1 MTFNKRMQLI
11 KPGMLHKFLEISSN
25 PDILSL
31 SIGEPDF
38 ATPYHIR
45 QAGIDA
51 IEAGKTFYTPSK
63 GLLGLR
69 KEIANFYSRKYSL
82 SYDPA
87 TEILTTI
94 GASEGIEMALRCLLN
109 EGDEVIVVGPA
120 YLSYEPL
127 ILMAG
132 AQLVTVNTTA
142 ETKFRLTA
150 SALKEKLTDKTKI
163 IVLNYPNN
171 PTGAIMTLADYE
183 DLAEVLVDKDIY
195 IISDEIY
202 SELNYT
208 NEPHASLAQIDA
220 MKEKTIVLNGFSKAY
235 SMTGWRLG
243 YMLATKE
250 LIDLFVKYHQNAI
263 LCPPTIS
270 QFAGIEA
277 LKNGD
282 EDIENMRNEYDMRRR
297 YAVDK
302 LNAMGL
308 TVSNPDGAFYL
319 FVDVKTK
326 TGLSSEEFCNQLL
339 ETQKVALIPGIGFG
353 EAGEGFIRF
362 SYCYSLEHIKE
373 AIRRLELFITELN
386 KG

>member
-69 KEIANFYSRKYSL
+69 KEIANFYSRKYNL

-171 PTGAIMTLADYE
+171 PTGAIMTLADYQ

-208 NEPHASLAQIDA
+208 NEPHASLAQIET

-263 LCPPTIS
+263 LCPPTVS

-282 EDIENMRNEYDMRRR
+282 EDIDNMRNEYDMRRR

-373 AIRRLELFITELN
+373 AIRRLELFIQKLN
-386 KG
+386 

>member
-69 KEIANFYSRKYSL
+69 KEIANFYSRKYNL

-132 AQLVTVNTTA
+132 AQLVTVTLRLQ
-142 ETKFRLTA
+142 KF
-150 SALKEKLTDKTKI
+150 
-163 IVLNYPNN
+163 
-171 PTGAIMTLADYE
+171 
-183 DLAEVLVDKDIY
+183 
-195 IISDEIY
+195 
-202 SELNYT
+202 
-208 NEPHASLAQIDA
+208 
-220 MKEKTIVLNGFSKAY
+220 
-235 SMTGWRLG
+235 
-243 YMLATKE
+243 
-250 LIDLFVKYHQNAI
+250 
-263 LCPPTIS
+263 
-270 QFAGIEA
+270 
-277 LKNGD
+277 
-282 EDIENMRNEYDMRRR
+282 
-297 YAVDK
+297 
-302 LNAMGL
+302 
-308 TVSNPDGAFYL
+308 
-319 FVDVKTK
+319 
-326 TGLSSEEFCNQLL
+326 
-339 ETQKVALIPGIGFG
+339 
-353 EAGEGFIRF
+353 
-362 SYCYSLEHIKE
+362 
-373 AIRRLELFITELN
+373 
-386 KG
+386 

>member
-69 KEIANFYSRKYSL
+69 KEIANFYSRKYNL

-132 AQLVTVNTTA
+132 AKLVTVNTAA

-171 PTGAIMTLADYE
+171 PTGAIMTLADYQ

-243 YMLATKE
+243 YMLAAKE

-282 EDIENMRNEYDMRRR
+282 EDIDNMRNEYNMRRR

-326 TGLSSEEFCNQLL
+326 TGLSSEDFCNQLL
-339 ETQKVALIPGIGFG
+339 ESQKVALIPGIGFG

-373 AIRRLELFITELN
+373 AIRRLEIFILELL
-386 KG
+386 